1 MIAYL
6 KGSILHFGSDSIVL
20 LVGDI
25 GYEVILNPHILEKI
39 RSQYRSDDV
48 ISLYIHHYQT
58 EKQPKP
64 VLIGFR
70 SMEEK
75 AFFQELITVDAIGP
89 LKAIKALSLSV
100 SDIALAIE
108 KKNADFLTGL
118 NGIGKRTAEKII
130 ASLNGKV
137 ERFIAP
143 DKRQES
149 NAPSIAAVSG
159 KMKDIG
165 QQVED
170 VLLGQL
176 GHSQSSARRMI
187 REAFGRRQTISTP
200 EELFDEI
207 YKENE

>member
-6 KGSILHFGSDSIVL
+6 KGSILHFESDSIVL
-20 LVGDI
+20 LVGEV
-25 GYEVILNPHILEKI
+25 GYEVILNPHVLEKI
-39 RSQYRSDDV
+39 RSQYNTDDT
-48 ISLYIHHYQT
+48 IALYIHYYQT

-70 SMEEK
+70 SMDEK
-75 AFFQELITVDAIGP
+75 AFFQALITVDAIGP

-108 KKNADFLTGL
+108 KKNVDFLTGL

-130 ASLNGKV
+130 ATLNGKV

-143 DKRQES
+143 DKKREAS
-149 NAPSIAAVSG
+149 EVPITAASDEI
-159 KMKDIG
+159 KDIS

-170 VLLGQL
+170 VLVGQL

-187 REAFGRRQTISTP
+187 REAFGRNQTIATP

-207 YKENE
+207 YKENR

>member
-6 KGSILHFGSDSIVL
+6 KGSILHFGSDNIVL
-20 LVGDI
+20 LAGEI
-25 GYEVILNPHILEKI
+25 GYEVVLNPHVLEEI
-39 RSQYRSDDV
+39 RSHYTDNNG
-48 ISLYIHHYQT
+48 ISLYIHYYQT

-70 SMEEK
+70 SMDEK
-75 AFFQELITVDAIGP
+75 AFFQKLIPVDAIGP
-89 LKAIKALSLSV
+89 LKAIKALSLSI

-108 KKNADFLTGL
+108 KKNTDFLTGL

-130 ASLNGKV
+130 AALNGKV
-137 ERFIAP
+137 QRFIVPGAIQEP
-143 DKRQES
+143 DS
-149 NAPSIAAVSG
+149 SMPILSD

-165 QQVED
+165 PQVED
-170 VLLGQL
+170 VLVEQL

-187 REAFGRRQTISTP
+187 REAFNRNRMIATP

-207 YKENE
+207 YKENK

>member
-118 NGIGKRTAEKII
+118 NGVGKRTAEKII
-130 ASLNGKV
+130 ATLNGKV
-137 ERFIAP
+137 EKFIAEE
-143 DKRQES
+143 KKQES
-149 NAPSIAAVSG
+149 PASIALSD
-159 KMKDIG
+159 KMKDIAG
-165 QQVED
+165 QVED
-170 VLLGQL
+170 VLVEQL
-176 GHSQSSARRMI
+176 GHSQSSAKRMI
-187 REAFGRRQTISTP
+187 REAFGRNRMISSP

>member
-64 VLIGFR
+64 VLLGFR
-70 SMEEK
+70 SMDEK

-118 NGIGKRTAEKII
+118 NGVGKRTAEKII
-130 ASLNGKV
+130 ATLNGKV
-137 ERFIAP
+137 EKFIAEE
-143 DKRQES
+143 KKQES
-149 NAPSIAAVSG
+149 PASIALSD
-159 KMKDIG
+159 KMKDIAG
-165 QQVED
+165 QVED
-170 VLLGQL
+170 VLVEQL
-176 GHSQSSARRMI
+176 GHSQSSAKRMI
-187 REAFGRRQTISTP
+187 REAFGRNRMISSP